1 MDRSSP
7 TDPPLPSDQDWP
19 ELKELLADA
28 LDAAP
33 AERSALLDRR
43 CHGRPALRARAEA
56 LLAATPAGDF
66 LDRPLL
72 PTAEP
77 SAPIDPL
84 PPGTVCG
91 PYQLDVLL
99 GEGGFSEVYRGIQ
112 KEPIPRLVAIKLLK
126 PGLDSRALLARFQL
140 ERRTLARLEHPGI
153 ARILDAGAMAN
164 GRPFLV
170 MEHVDGVTLT
180 RFLAE
185 QAPPLPVR
193 LELFRQVCEAVM
205 HAHRRFVI
213 HRDLKPGN
221 LMVTQADGVPVVK
234 VIDFGV
240 AKVLAGDDAD
250 ATHSGLVLGTPAYC
264 SPEQYGTGGGEVDVR
279 TDVYALGVVLAELV
293 SGERPR
299 RGQPCPRPWPSQLPR
314 ELGWITARA
323 TNADPAARYPDVAA
337 LLADLDAFAR
347 GEALRAGPG
356 TRAYRFAR
364 FVRRH
369 RLALLASGT
378 IAVAWLLGG
387 IAAAFGML
395 EAEAERAVAE
405 TARATAEQARH
416 DAEAARAAAERAN
429 REANAVAEYLAR
441 LIQEAIPSRGG
452 RDVRVVDLLDRS
464 GPLLARAEAEPDVAA
479 RLQHVVGNA
488 YAALGELDKSVT
500 HLQLAADSYRARH
513 GDLHWPGIEAA
524 SDLAGTLLRFGRL
537 DGIAERLA
545 DVAQRAVAAKG
556 ADHPLLRV
564 LTDREAKLAF
574 DRGRPGE
581 AEAPLRRLLELDTTA
596 GRVDAQIQTLGNLAQ
611 VLLGRSALDEAL
623 ELATRSLELA
633 RTTHGDRHPL
643 TLSAVRK
650 LATVQSTRGD
660 QAAAVALLEPALA
673 LARGTLGDEH
683 PETLGLQNMLARA
696 FELGGDV
703 ERALALY
710 EPLVAAQ
717 AQRLGRLHPQALM
730 TLQNYAGLR
739 LSRGEFA
746 AAVPLLEDCRTRFRE
761 LRGADDIETLRAT
774 VRLGHA
780 RTRLGDAPAIASDF
794 ARAMQALRSGT
805 KAHVQL
811 GQQSLPA
818 FVAHLLALDPTPS
831 AADLDAAWFA
841 SCWQTVFELAKAGK
855 DDTLRRQAA
864 QQLAERSQAA
874 GNPEAAARWR
884 EAAR

>member
-1 MDRSSP
+1 MDRS
-7 TDPPLPSDQDWP
+7 PPLDATRPPDPDLPDHDWP

-33 AERSALLDRR
+33 AERKALLDRR
-43 CHGRPALRARAEA
+43 CHGRPAMRARAEA
-56 LLAATPAGDF
+56 LLAATPTGDF

-72 PTAEP
+72 PDSAEP
-77 SAPIDPL
+77 PPIDPL

-99 GEGGFSEVYRGIQ
+99 GEGGFSEVYRGVQ

-170 MEHVDGVTLT
+170 MEHVAGVTLA

-185 QAPPLPVR
+185 HAPPLPVR
-193 LELFRQVCEAVM
+193 LALFRQICEAVT
-205 HAHRRFVI
+205 HAHRRGVI

-221 LMVTQADGVPVVK
+221 LMVTQVDGVPVVK

-240 AKVLAGDDAD
+240 AKVLVGDDAD

-264 SPEQYGTGGGEVDVR
+264 SPEQYATGGGDVDVR

-299 RGQPCPRPWPSQLPR
+299 RGQPCPMPWPSQLPR
-314 ELGWITARA
+314 ELGWICACA
-323 TNADPAARYPDVAA
+323 TNADPAARYPDVAN

-347 GEALRAGPG
+347 GEVLRAGPG

-364 FVRRH
+364 FVHRH
-369 RLALLASGT
+369 RLALLVGST
-378 IAVAWLLGG
+378 IALAWLLGG

-395 EAEAERAVAE
+395 EADAQRAAAEL
-405 TARATAEQARH
+405 ARTTAEQARI
-416 DAEAARAAAERAN
+416 DAEAARSAAERAN
-429 REANAVAEYLAR
+429 REANAVADYLAR
-441 LIQEAIPSRGG
+441 LIQEAIPGRSG
-452 RDVRVVDLLDRS
+452 RDVRVVDLLERS

-488 YAALGELDKSVT
+488 YAALGELDKAVA
-500 HLQLAADSYRARH
+500 HLQLAADSYRTRH

-545 DVAQRAVAAKG
+545 DVADRAVAARG
-556 ADHPLLRV
+556 ADHPLLRI

-574 DRGRPGE
+574 DRGRPAE

-623 ELATRSLELA
+623 ELARRAEELS
-633 RTTHGDRHPL
+633 RRTHGPKHPL
-643 TLSAVRK
+643 TLSSVRK

-660 QAAAVALLEPALA
+660 QAAAVALLEPALPS
-673 LARGTLGDEH
+673 AREQLGEDH
-683 PETLGLQNMLARA
+683 PETLGLQNALARA
-696 FELGGDV
+696 LELHGDTD
-703 ERALALY
+703 RALALY
-710 EPLVAAQ
+710 APLVAHQ
-717 AQRLGRLHPQALM
+717 ARRLGRLHPQAVM
-730 TLQNYAGLR
+730 TLQNYGTLLLAQGR
-739 LSRGEFA
+739 SADA
-746 AAVPLLEDCRTRFRE
+746 APLLTDSHARFLE
-761 LRGADDIETLRAT
+761 LRGPADADTRRAHQRAT
-774 VRLGHA
+774 TAWQRVHDQA
-780 RTRLGDAPAIASDF
+780 AASGDADERR
-794 ARAMQALRSGT
+794 RAAT
-805 KAHVQL
+805 
-811 GQQSLPA
+811 
-818 FVAHLLALDPTPS
+818 
-831 AADLDAAWFA
+831 
-841 SCWQTVFELAKAGK
+841 
-855 DDTLRRQAA
+855 
-864 QQLAERSQAA
+864 QLAALAEA
-874 GNPEAAARWR
+874 GGDTAAAARWR
-884 EAAR
+884 DAAR

>member
-1 MDRSSP
+1 MDRS
-7 TDPPLPSDQDWP
+7 PPLDATPPHDHDWP

-33 AERSALLDRR
+33 ADRSTLLERR

-56 LLAATPAGDF
+56 LLAATPTGDF

-72 PTAEP
+72 PATAA

-84 PPGTVCG
+84 PPGTACG

-99 GEGGFSEVYRGIQ
+99 GEGGFSEVYRAVQ

-170 MEHVDGVTLT
+170 MEHVAGVTLA

-185 QAPPLPVR
+185 HAPPLPTR
-193 LELFRQVCEAVM
+193 LALFRQVCEAVM
-205 HAHRRFVI
+205 HAHRRGVI

-221 LMVTQADGVPVVK
+221 LMVTQVDGAPVVK

-264 SPEQYGTGGGEVDVR
+264 SPEQYATGGGNVDVR
-279 TDVYALGVVLAELV
+279 TDVFALGVVLAELV

-299 RGQPCPRPWPSQLPR
+299 RGQPCPSPWPKELPR
-314 ELGWITARA
+314 ELGWIAACA
-323 TNADPAARYPDVAA
+323 THADPAARYPDVAA
-337 LLADLDAFAR
+337 LLADLDAFAH
-347 GEALRAGPG
+347 GESLRAGPG
-356 TRAYRFAR
+356 TRTYRFAR

-369 RLALLASGT
+369 RLALLVTGT
-378 IAVAWLLGG
+378 IALAWILGG

-395 EAEAERAVAE
+395 EAEAGRAVAE
-405 TARATAEQARH
+405 AARTAAEQARS
-416 DAEAARAAAERAN
+416 DAEAARDAAERAQ
-429 REANAVAEYLAR
+429 REANAVADYLAR
-441 LIQEAIPSRGG
+441 LIQEAIPARSG

-464 GPLLARAEAEPDVAA
+464 GPLLAATEAEPDVAA

-488 YAALGELDKSVT
+488 YAALGELDKALA
-500 HLQLAADSYRARH
+500 HLQRAADSYRTRH
-513 GDLHWPGIEAA
+513 GELHWPGIEAA

-537 DGIAERLA
+537 DEVAERLA
-545 DVAQRAVAAKG
+545 DVARRAVAAKG
-556 ADHPLLRV
+556 PDHPLQRL
-564 LTDREAKLAF
+564 LIDREAKLAF
-574 DRGRPGE
+574 DRGRPAE
-581 AEAPLRRLLELDTTA
+581 AEAPLRRLLELDTNA
-596 GRVDAQIQTLGNLAQ
+596 GRVDARIQTLGNLAQ
-611 VLLGRSALDEAL
+611 VLLGRNALDEAL
-623 ELATRSLELA
+623 ELATQALALA

-650 LATVQSTRGD
+650 LAAVQSAHGD
-660 QAAAVALLEPALA
+660 QGAAVTLLEPALP
-673 LARGTLGDEH
+673 LARGTLGDDH

-696 FELGGDV
+696 FELRGDV

-710 EPLVAAQ
+710 EPLVEAQ
-717 AQRLGRLHPQALM
+717 ARRLGRLHPQALM
-730 TLQNYAGLR
+730 TLQNYAGLLLAR
-739 LSRGEFA
+739 QAFA
-746 AAVPLLEDCRTRFRE
+746 AAVPLLEDSRARFRE
-761 LRGADDIETLRAT
+761 LRGADDVETLRAT
-774 VRLGHA
+774 VRLCDA
-780 RTRLGDAPAIASDF
+780 RTRLGDGPAVAGDF
-794 ARAMQALRSGT
+794 ASAMQALRQRGGSHG
-805 KAHVQL
+805 KLA
-811 GQQSLPA
+811 QQTLPA
-818 FVAHLLALDPTPS
+818 WVAHLRSFGTAPP
-831 AADLDAAWFA
+831 AGHDAAWLQA
-841 SCWQTVFELAKAGK
+841 CWQAVCELAG
-855 DDTLRRQAA
+855 DDLATRRLAA
-864 QQLAERSQAA
+864 AELARLAEAA
-874 GNPEAAARWR
+874 GDADAASRWR